1 MTAKNVKN
9 KLRLDSLENFVHPFL
24 DGGSDDEA
32 MDCGGLLLADSV
44 DAANSLEKWKR
55 FGGGWLI

>member
-1 MTAKNVKN
+1 MKN

-44 DAANSLEKWKR
+44 DASNSLVIWKLL
-55 FGGGWLI
+55 GSGWLI